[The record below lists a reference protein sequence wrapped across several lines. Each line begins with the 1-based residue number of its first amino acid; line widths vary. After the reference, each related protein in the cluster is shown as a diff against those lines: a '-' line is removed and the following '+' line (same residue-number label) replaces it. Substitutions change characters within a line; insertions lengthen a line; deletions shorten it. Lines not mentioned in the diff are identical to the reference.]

1 VSNIILQIYLTV
13 LVLGLL
19 FSTAVHVLVLVHVYY
34 YYYMYCSMQY
44 NVDHKRPWD
53 AQTAQP
59 IPTNLTG
66 FCMVILS
73 KMTPPHKVPLSLAKS
88 WYFTSL
94 AQLQMYS
101 CVHSRNI
108 RVYTVDLHSSFE
120 WIRPRSRASSTS
132 TIVNTQECTQSCE
145 PTPVCWQVRQLRNL
159 RKMIRKMVQLG
170 NSAASTPKF
179 S

>member
-1 VSNIILQIYLTV
+1 MALELFYKFVKCWTRAKR
-13 LVLGLL
+13 LVFL
-19 FSTAVHVLVLVHVYY
+19 
-34 YYYMYCSMQY
+34 
-44 NVDHKRPWD
+44 HKR
-53 AQTAQP
+53 QVEYGGLCNNKP
-59 IPTNLTG
+59 ILPG
-66 FCMVILS
+66 FVWYSS
-73 KMTPPHKVPLSLAKS
+73 KMASPHKVPLSLAKS